1 MKDAKRDP
9 RVLLTVLWIFI
20 VLNFFARD
28 IHELGRPGMLE
39 QMMSCVIDG
48 IEITEA
54 LMLLGGVMI
63 EIPILMAVLALVLPR
78 RINRWTNA
86 GASLLTA
93 AMIVAA
99 NLDPDLDNLFFMIIQ
114 LIALVIITSVACCW
128 FGDQSA
134 DASARSR

>member
-1 MKDAKRDP
+1 MNTSPRDP
-9 RVLLTVLWIFI
+9 RPLLTALWIFV

-39 QMMSCVIDG
+39 QMMSGVIDG
-48 IEITEA
+48 VEITEA

-86 GASLLTA
+86 GAGFLTT
-93 AMIVAA
+93 AMIIAA

-114 LIALVIITSVACCW
+114 LIALAIISRVAW
-128 FGDQSA
+128 VWSEDQSA

>member
-1 MKDAKRDP
+1 MNASQRDP

-39 QMMSCVIDG
+39 QMMSGVIDG
-48 IEITEA
+48 IEITPA

-78 RINRWTNA
+78 RINRWTNV

-93 AMIVAA
+93 AMIIAA

-114 LIALVIITSVACCW
+114 LIALVIITRVAWCW
-128 FGDQSA
+128 TEDQSA
-134 DASARSR
+134 GASAQYR

>member
-1 MKDAKRDP
+1 MNASQRDP

-28 IHELGRPGMLE
+28 IHELSRPGMLE
-39 QMMSCVIDG
+39 QMMSGVIDG

-93 AMIVAA
+93 AMIIAV

-114 LIALVIITSVACCW
+114 LIALVIITRVAWCW
-128 FGDQSA
+128 SEDQLP
-134 DASARSR
+134 DVSARSR

>member
-1 MKDAKRDP
+1 MNTYPRDP
-9 RVLLTVLWIFI
+9 RVLLAVLWIFI

-28 IHELGRPGMLE
+28 IHELGRPDMLE
-39 QMMSCVIDG
+39 QMMSGVIDG

-63 EIPILMAVLALVLPR
+63 EIPILMAVLALALPR

-93 AMIVAA
+93 AMIVAS

-114 LIALVIITSVACCW
+114 LIALVIITRVAWCW
-128 FGDQSA
+128 SEDQLP
-134 DASARSR
+134 DVSARSR

>member
-1 MKDAKRDP
+1 MNASQRDP

-20 VLNFFARD
+20 VMNFFVRD

-39 QMMSCVIDG
+39 QMMSGVIDG
-48 IEITEA
+48 VEITEA

-63 EIPILMAVLALVLPR
+63 EISILMVVLALALPR

-86 GASLLTA
+86 GASILTA
-93 AMIVAA
+93 VMIIAA

-114 LIALVIITSVACCW
+114 LIALVIITRVAWCW
-128 FGDQSA
+128 SEDQLP
-134 DASARSR
+134 DVSARSR

>member
-1 MKDAKRDP
+1 MNNSTRDP
-9 RVLLTVLWIFI
+9 RVLLTVLWIFV

-39 QMMSCVIDG
+39 QMMSGVIDG
-48 IEITEA
+48 VEITEA

-78 RINRWTNA
+78 HINRWTNA

-93 AMIVAA
+93 AMIIAG

-114 LIALVIITSVACCW
+114 LIALVIITRVAW
-128 FGDQSA
+128 WWSEDQLP
-134 DASARSR
+134 DVSARSR

>member
-1 MKDAKRDP
+1 MNASQRDP

-20 VLNFFARD
+20 VLNLFARD

-39 QMMSCVIDG
+39 QMMSGVIDG
-48 IEITEA
+48 IEITQP

-78 RINRWTNA
+78 HINRWTNA

-93 AMIVAA
+93 AMIIAS

-114 LIALVIITSVACCW
+114 LIALVIITRAAWCW
-128 FGDQSA
+128 SEDQLP
-134 DASARSR
+134 DVSARSR

>member
-1 MKDAKRDP
+1 MNASQRDP

-28 IHELGRPGMLE
+28 IHELGRSGMLE
-39 QMMSCVIDG
+39 QMMSGVIDG
-48 IEITEA
+48 VEITEA

-93 AMIVAA
+93 AMIIAA

-114 LIALVIITSVACCW
+114 LIALVIITRVALCW
-128 FGDQSA
+128 SEDQLP
-134 DASARSR
+134 DVSARSR